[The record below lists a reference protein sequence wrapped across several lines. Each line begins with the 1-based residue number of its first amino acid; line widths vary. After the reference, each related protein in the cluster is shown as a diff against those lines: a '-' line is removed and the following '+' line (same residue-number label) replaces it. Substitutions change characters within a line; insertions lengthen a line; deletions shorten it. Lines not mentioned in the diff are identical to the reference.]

1 MGITKWEVK
10 TKGGICM
17 TPIEE
22 IEQRILNFIM
32 FEEVIEIEMQ
42 DGSVIEVRVSELK
55 DVDVT
60 KGKLAE
66 LLYATNRA

>member
-1 MGITKWEVK
+1 
-10 TKGGICM
+10 M

-22 IEQRILNFIM
+22 IESRILNFTM
-32 FEEVIEIEMQ
+32 FDEVIEIEMQ

-66 LLYATNRA
+66 LLYNTNRA

>member
-1 MGITKWEVK
+1 MGITKREVK
-10 TKGGICM
+10 IRGVVFM

-22 IEQRILNFIM
+22 IESRILNFTM
-32 FEEVIEIEMQ
+32 FDEVIEIEMQ

-66 LLYATNRA
+66 LLYNTNRA